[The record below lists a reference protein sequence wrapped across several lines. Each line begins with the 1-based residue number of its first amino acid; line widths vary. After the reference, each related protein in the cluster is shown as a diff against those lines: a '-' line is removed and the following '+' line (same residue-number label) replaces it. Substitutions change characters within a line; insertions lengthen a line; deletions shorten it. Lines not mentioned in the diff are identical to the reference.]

1 MTTQETTQESP
12 LTLAVLVGSVRQPRM
27 GRMIADWFVDH
38 AGRHDGLRT
47 DLVDLAE
54 VPLPLADTPP
64 GGNPASPIAGRLGAA
79 DAFVVVTPE
88 YNHSFPAALKNAI
101 DWHHREWVAKPVGFV
116 SYGAGSGGIRAVEQ
130 LRLVFAELHAT
141 TTRSG
146 VVLTAPW
153 ERLDRQGR
161 LVADGPLQ
169 RAADAT
175 LGELTWWG
183 EALRAARRRR
193 PYGQ

>member
-1 MTTQETTQESP
+1 MTTQELRTP

-27 GRMIADWFVDH
+27 GRLIADWFTDR
-38 AGRHDGLRT
+38 AARRDDLRV

-64 GGNPASPIAGRLGAA
+64 GGNPASPIAERLAAA

-101 DWHHREWVAKPVGFV
+101 DWHHREWTAKPVAFV

-141 TTRSG
+141 TTRTG

-153 ERLDRQGR
+153 ERLDWQGR
-161 LVADGPLQ
+161 LVDDGPLG

-175 LGELTWWG
+175 LDELAWWG
-183 EALRAARRRR
+183 EALRTARRDR
-193 PYGQ
+193 PYGS

>member
-1 MTTQETTQESP
+1 MMTQEPP
-12 LTLAVLVGSVRQPRM
+12 LTLAVLVASVRRPRM
-27 GRMIADWFVDH
+27 GRLIADWFVDH
-38 AGRHDGLRT
+38 TDRRGGFRT
-47 DLVDLAE
+47 DLIDLAE

-64 GGNPASPIAGRLGAA
+64 GGNPASPIAGRLDAA

-101 DWHHREWVAKPVGFV
+101 DWHQREWRAKPVGFV

-141 TTRSG
+141 TTRTG
-146 VVLTAPW
+146 VVLIAPW
-153 ERLDRQGR
+153 DRLDQQGR
-161 LVADGPLQ
+161 LVDDGPLG
-169 RAADAT
+169 RAVDAT
-175 LGELTWWG
+175 LDEVGWWG
-183 EALRAARRRR
+183 EALRTARRRR

>member
-1 MTTQETTQESP
+1 MTPQENNAPPSI
-12 LTLAVLVGSVRQPRM
+12 AVLVGSVRQSRV
-27 GRMIADWFVDH
+27 GRSIADWFVAH
-38 AGRHDGLRT
+38 AARRNGLDL

-54 VPLPLADTPP
+54 VALPFADTPP
-64 GGNPASPIAGRLGAA
+64 GGNSASPISGRLAAA

-101 DWHHREWVAKPVGFV
+101 DWHYQEWVRKPVAFV

-130 LRLVFAELHAT
+130 LRLVFAEVQAA

-146 VVLTAPW
+146 VVLRAPW
-153 ERLDRQGR
+153 ERLDDNGR
-161 LVADGPLQ
+161 LVDDEPLR

-175 LGELTWWG
+175 LSELTWWA
-183 EALRAARRRR
+183 EALRVARQVR
-193 PYGQ
+193 P